1 MSKGH
6 EAKKTYAPKPL
17 IPGRVASTP
26 GLHTPAQTFRL
37 LGNPGLNVVPPRGKG
52 ERRQPTHTTV
62 AALRRRADLQIQ
74 QDKELQDFETS
85 HTHLGLC
92 HGFGNCRIRRFNH
105 LCPSQMLLNICGCS
119 WVSHGMFT
127 SHDRGAGSVWPV
139 YTENRPW
146 RS

>member
-1 MSKGH
+1 MHPSHWLLAGWPVLPACTH
-6 EAKKTYAPKPL
+6 
-17 IPGRVASTP
+17 
-26 GLHTPAQTFRL
+26 LHRPTGSWAILVLMWCLQGER
-37 LGNPGLNVVPPRGKG
+37 

-62 AALRRRADLQIQ
+62 TVLPRRREFQIQ

-92 HGFGNCRIRRFNH
+92 HGFGNCRIHRFNH
-105 LCPSQMLLNICGCS
+105 LCPPQMVLNGYDCS

-139 YTENRPW
+139 VYRKHILEELNEWSYTLFT
-146 RS
+146 